1 MQDFIPPDREAQVYH
16 GMAGELWI
24 DCAQKR
30 MSRLDAHL
38 ISDVNFGWGV
48 IGRLY
53 KGGTILVSR
62 RMWVK
67 TTGSPSI
74 SSST

>member
-1 MQDFIPPDREAQVYH
+1 MRTRWSGSFRTPSSIPIAALVNTPSGPAWRLSFMPNEKFIPPDREAQVYH

-38 ISDVNFGWGV
+38 IAA
-48 IGRLY
+48 
-53 KGGTILVSR
+53 T
-62 RMWVK
+62 
-67 TTGSPSI
+67 
-74 SSST
+74 